1 MSLGPISA
9 GAPRLGDVANLARSV
24 DRLEGLEI
32 RMSRVEAKLD
42 RALEILLALRPDS
55 IPRRR

>member
-1 MSLGPISA
+1 MSPGSNNT
-9 GAPRLGDVANLARSV
+9 GATRLGNVANLVRSV
-24 DRLEGLEI
+24 DRLKGLEI

-42 RALEILLALRPDS
+42 RALEILLVLRPDS

>member
-1 MSLGPISA
+1 MSPGPNNT

-32 RMSRVEAKLD
+32 RMSRLEAKLD